1 MARRLMARGFLGTSV
16 VVRYL
21 TNDPP
26 EMAARAARIID
37 SEAELVLTDGILG
50 EAAYVLLKRYGVP
63 RAMVVDNLIALVR
76 KRNVTVWRVEKDI
89 AIQALQLCRPSGRVS
104 FADALLWSVAR
115 VTDDTIVY
123 SFDKRFPSSD

>member
-1 MARRLMARGFLGTSV
+1 MARGFLDTSV

-50 EAAYVLLKRYGVP
+50 EAAYVLLKRYG
-63 RAMVVDNLIALVR
+63 
-76 KRNVTVWRVEKDI
+76 VWRVEKDI

-123 SFDKRFPSSD
+123 SFDKRFPSSDIEVRQEL